1 MLYDNLFLL
10 FPSLYKGGF
19 PLTENFPR
27 TGTERNRKAH
37 GHARGS
43 REQENF
49 PFRGKLN
56 QVQLFLS
63 FRTEK
68 ISYDLSSQSDSFVA

>member
-1 MLYDNLFLL
+1 MRNRVVW
-10 FPSLYKGGF
+10 PWPKMSKRIVSKGGF

-49 PFRGKLN
+49 PLRSVPRKVESSSTFS
-56 QVQLFLS
+56 VLS
-63 FRTEK
+63 VRK
-68 ISYDLSSQSDSFVA
+68 RYRMI

>member
-1 MLYDNLFLL
+1 MPFL
-10 FPSLYKGGF
+10 SRHKGGF

-49 PFRGKLN
+49 PFRSVPRKVESSSTFSVFPYGKGI
-56 QVQLFLS
+56 V
-63 FRTEK
+63 
-68 ISYDLSSQSDSFVA
+68 